1 MTNPTKSTADLL
13 AVLTDDL
20 RRFRQGLSRRW
31 RGAAQEV
38 RRRLRGGGPDVEAAA
53 KPQTKPKRELLAF
66 LEDDIRQ
73 AFGALSGAVN
83 GLRDR
88 IRPPP
93 QRHLEA
99 VTTTEPAESVEG
111 EGSTPRLARTNTQ

>member
-1 MTNPTKSTADLL
+1 MTNQTKSTADLL
-13 AVLTDDL
+13 AVLADDI
-20 RRFRQGLSRRW
+20 RRFRQGLSTRW
-31 RGAAQEV
+31 REAVREV
-38 RRRLRGGGPDVEAAA
+38 RRRLRGGGPGEAAA
-53 KPQTKPKRELLAF
+53 TEPQTKPKRELLAF

-93 QRHLEA
+93 QRQLEA
-99 VTTTEPAESVEG
+99 VTTTEPAASVEG
-111 EGSTPRLARTNTQ
+111 EGTAPRLARTNTP

>member
-1 MTNPTKSTADLL
+1 MTNQTKSTADLL
-13 AVLTDDL
+13 AVLADDI
-20 RRFRQGLSRRW
+20 RRFRQGLSTRW
-31 RGAAQEV
+31 REATREV
-38 RRRLRGGGPDVEAAA
+38 RRRLRGGGPGEAAA
-53 KPQTKPKRELLAF
+53 EPQTKPKRELLAF

-93 QRHLEA
+93 QPQLEA
-99 VTTTEPAESVEG
+99 VATTEPAASVEG
-111 EGSTPRLARTNTQ
+111 EGSTPRSARTNTP